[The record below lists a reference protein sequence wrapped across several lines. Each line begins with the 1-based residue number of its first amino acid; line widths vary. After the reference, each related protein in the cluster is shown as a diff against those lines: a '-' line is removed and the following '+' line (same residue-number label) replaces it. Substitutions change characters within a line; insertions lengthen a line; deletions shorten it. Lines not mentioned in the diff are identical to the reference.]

1 MIKPVLH
8 RILVQLEDIDE
19 VTESGIIIAKE
30 LIKKERKAVEKGT
43 VLAIGDTA
51 FKDYGGS
58 HDTVKVGDKVLIRIV
73 DTDKVAP
80 VLTMKD
86 CDRYEIK
93 QWYERLKVE
102 LQEKGLI

>member
-1 MIKPVLH
+1 MIGLEIRINDEDPITVASDNLVFVNLLRIMVMGSDLLH
-8 RILVQLEDIDE
+8 YLTWFDGRPE
-19 VTESGIIIAKE
+19 
-30 LIKKERKAVEKGT
+30 
-43 VLAIGDTA
+43 
-51 FKDYGGS
+51 
-58 HDTVKVGDKVLIRIV
+58 VGDKVLIRIV